1 MLDSMSENVLKF
13 IINQQLNFYQG
24 APIPYFQSH
33 INEIK
38 DVPQLFVRPIIKHL
52 DELGF
57 IKAEMNANSIKS
69 VSLTHLGAT
78 YFKTKAKENRRF
90 WLEHLTSPLIV
101 SFVTALITLGLSQL
115 L

>member
-13 IINQQLNFYQG
+13 IINQQLNCYQG
-24 APIPYFQSH
+24 TPIPYFQSH

-38 DVPQLFVRPIIKHL
+38 DVPPIFVRPIIKHL

-57 IKAEMNANSIKS
+57 IKAEMNAQSIKS

-78 YFKTKAKENRRF
+78 YFKTKAKENRRY
-90 WLEHLTSPLIV
+90 WLEHLHFPI
-101 SFVTALITLGLSQL
+101 LITILGSVITFL
-115 L
+115 LK